1 MRKQEQTG
9 QPFARKPSVIS
20 TSIAIS
26 LMAIQSSYAQQVP
39 VQKVERIEITGSSIK
54 QIAQEGALPIT
65 TLTKADIE
73 KSGATSVTDLIQM
86 LPSMQNFVPAASSV
100 NGGGAGVTTA
110 ALHSLPSKYTL
121 VLLDGQRVAPLALG
135 PVQGGGFGVNLS
147 SIPIG
152 AVERV
157 EILTD
162 GASALYG
169 SDAIAGVVNFILKKN
184 KTDGEIS
191 LTYNKPQHPG
201 AESYNI
207 ALSKGFGE
215 LSKDSFNVLFGFS
228 YDKQER
234 LRASQRKFSAVGAF
248 FPFSF
253 NGTNYIFNQ
262 ATANTEPANITFN
275 ARPNAGGTATAYSI
289 NPYYRRNGNCG
300 TPFANII
307 ADPVALGAIGESC
320 RFNYAAT
327 VENIPASERSSGLLK
342 GAFKIT
348 EDTTAWATVA
358 LSSFTITPQFAPAA
372 QPFPL
377 DAATRF
383 PTLYNRYIVPYLTAN
398 NLTFTGAARLGYRA
412 VQSGGRTDDFKTD
425 TTMFSTGIDGTAM
438 GWDYKA
444 SATFSRAKFTDTAA
458 GGYLD
463 FDKLNAAI
471 ANGTYDPVLGT
482 GVAALSSAVLSSQL
496 TKSIS
501 DLNSLHFGA
510 QHDVFQMA
518 GGTSVVALGVDYS
531 TFHYKVDPSDLFLSS
546 SGFSTQP
553 ASANFPVGGT
563 SGVVPFDAKRNNWG
577 IYGEWLFPVT
587 KQLDVT
593 ASARYD
599 NYSKTHSKW
608 QFNTDPDPATGL
620 INKAPDADVGNT
632 FSSAT
637 GKVSVRFVP
646 VESVLLRG
654 SFGTGFKAPNISDIA
669 GALAFNGSTAGSYSC
684 PFPGSNGCAP
694 GSAQYDLVLGPNGL
708 SGDAGL
714 KAEKSKQYSLGF
726 RVDPVPGLSL
736 GLDWWDVKIKNQVLS
751 QGIAEQ
757 VGFANPQAYRSL
769 FINPY
774 QDPAGFTTIAF
785 QQVPFNGGEA
795 IYQGID
801 WDFSYKSKIPLGAM
815 ALNWTGTYMM
825 KQKYNFGPGLPFN
838 TNLGVFGPDQQV
850 VFRTVMNLSATL
862 QTGAFTNTLT
872 AHYKSGYQ
880 DTTFPANTSVFLA
893 KPDGSLGASVA
904 FSGLR
909 VPSYTT
915 FDWQTKFAWDKSFS
929 AIFGIK
935 NLLDR
940 DPPLTLQNGGGGNQI
955 GYDGRYTDPIGRQL
969 YLTGQ
974 YKF

>member
-1 MRKQEQTG
+1 MRKQKQTG
-9 QPFARKPSVIS
+9 QSFARKPSVIA

-39 VQKVERIEITGSSIK
+39 EQKVERIEITGSSIK

-121 VLLDGQRVAPLALG
+121 VLLDGQRVAPQALG
-135 PVQGGGFGVNLS
+135 AIQGGGFGVNLS

-191 LTYNKPQHPG
+191 VTYNKPQHPG
-201 AESYNI
+201 AESYNV
-207 ALSKGFGE
+207 AMSKGFGE
-215 LSKDSFNVLFGFS
+215 LSKEGFNVLFGFS

-275 ARPNAGGTATAYSI
+275 ARPNAGGAAAAYSL

-342 GAFKIT
+342 GALKIN
-348 EDTTAWATVA
+348 EDTTAWATLA

-425 TTMFSTGIDGTAM
+425 ATMFSTGIDGTAM

-444 SATFSRAKFTDTAA
+444 GATFSRAKFTDTAA

-471 ANGTYDPVLGT
+471 AAGTYDPVLGT
-482 GVAALSSAVLSSQL
+482 GVEALSSAVLSSLL
-496 TKSIS
+496 TKSTS

-553 ASANFPVGGT
+553 ASANFPVGGA
-563 SGVVPFDAKRNNWG
+563 SGLVPFDAKRTNWG
-577 IYGEWLFPVT
+577 AYGEWLFPVT

-608 QFNTDPDPATGL
+608 QFGTAPDPVTGL

-632 FSSAT
+632 FNSAT

-646 VESVLLRG
+646 VVSVLLRG

-694 GSAQYDLVLGPNGL
+694 GSAQYDLVAGPNGL

-714 KAEKSKQYSLGF
+714 KPEKSKQYTLGF
-726 RVDPVPGLSL
+726 RVDPAPGLSL

-757 VGFANPQAYRSL
+757 VGFASPQQYASL

-801 WDFSYKSKIPLGAM
+801 WDFSYKSKVPLGAM
-815 ALNWTGTYMM
+815 ALNWAGTYMM

-862 QTGAFTNTLT
+862 QTGAFTNTLA

-893 KPDGSLGASVA
+893 KPDGTLGVSVA
-904 FSGLR
+904 FAGLR
-909 VPSYTT
+909 VAAYTT
-915 FDWQTKFAWDKSFS
+915 VDWQTKFNYNQFLTMT
-929 AIFGIK
+929 FGIK
-935 NLLDR
+935 NLFDR

-955 GYDGRYTDPIGRQL
+955 GYDGRYTDPIGRQF

-974 YKF
+974 YRF